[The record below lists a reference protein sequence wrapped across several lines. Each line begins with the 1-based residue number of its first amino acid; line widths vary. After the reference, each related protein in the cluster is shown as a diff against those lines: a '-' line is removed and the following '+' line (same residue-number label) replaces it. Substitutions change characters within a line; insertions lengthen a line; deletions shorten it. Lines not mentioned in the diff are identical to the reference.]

1 MINYKFELTLLRV
14 AHFTIYIVLNICKK
28 YLTCFHNVYSVVFRA
43 KKSQGYLEV
52 FTLILF

>member
-43 KKSQGYLEV
+43 KKSQGY
-52 FTLILF
+52 